1 MLVAARN
8 DTRSVFFDYG
18 SFLER
23 CSPGISQFRRRGF
36 TFILRYA
43 NCQPRSYTAGKY
55 RIADYYRTGPGHP
68 VTPAGGYTGYYFWTR
83 HIFMWVFPWFRNS
96 VLGFIRSSGYSD
108 VLQLLQAIDT

>member
-55 RIADYYRTGPGHP
+55 RIADYYRTRSP
-68 VTPAGGYTGYYFWTR
+68 GYTGR
-83 HIFMWVFPWFRNS
+83 WVYWVLFLDATYIHVGLS
-96 VLGFIRSSGYSD
+96 V
-108 VLQLLQAIDT
+108 VP